1 MLHTDAAQSIG
12 KIPTDVRS
20 MGVDLLTIAGHKI
33 YAPKG
38 IGALYIRGGL
48 QLSSL
53 LHGAGQENGRR
64 PGTENILAIV
74 GLGKACEIA
83 EKDLKRNMNHMKEM
97 RDRLYTALK
106 GKIKNIK
113 INGHPDERLPNT
125 LSLSF
130 KDLDANTILSKIKED
145 VAVSAGA
152 ACHSDKIEVSHVL
165 RAMNVPVEWARGTLR
180 FSTGRMTSKKEI
192 DQASELISNAV
203 QQLLKTNSS
212 HG

>member
-1 MLHTDAAQSIG
+1 
-12 KIPTDVRS
+12 
-20 MGVDLLTIAGHKI
+20 
-33 YAPKG
+33 
-38 IGALYIRGGL
+38 
-48 QLSSL
+48 
-53 LHGAGQENGRR
+53 
-64 PGTENILAIV
+64 V

-83 EKDLKRNMNHMKEM
+83 DKDLKRNMNHMKEM

-192 DQASELISNAV
+192 DQASELISSSV